1 MEENRTV
8 RHKTLITIGL
18 LAVIIVALF
27 VPLSEAAMAVH
38 DAALER
44 SVGAFAVAKG
54 LNAVI
59 SLIQGTEFN
68 ATPAGVGV
76 TITVGEVLDPMNDL
90 VERFSW
96 IMLASSVSLGIQKLL
111 LAVGELSWIKGSLA
125 LLAAA
130 VGASLWYHP
139 LQRKLPLTLL
149 LRLGAVLL
157 LLRFGAAGFIY
168 TEQLVYDT
176 LMEPQYR
183 HSLAVLGDTQSELDT
198 IAAQSKQEAAAKNG
212 GLLDTLSGS
221 YDRMKRFFDI
231 DKRLEALKTTLD
243 AAQKEVLNLITL
255 FVALN
260 LLLPLL
266 FLWIFL
272 SLFRWALTGRFDRD
286 RITGWFYLKR

>member
-1 MEENRTV
+1 V
-8 RHKTLITIGL
+8 RHKTLITIGM
-18 LAVIIVALF
+18 LAIVALALF
-27 VPLSEAAMAVH
+27 VPLSDAAMKVH

-76 TITVGEVLDPMNDL
+76 TITVGEILDPMNDL

-96 IMLASSVSLGIQKLL
+96 IMLAASVSLGIQKLL
-111 LAVGELSWIKGSLA
+111 LAVGELTWIKVSLA
-125 LLAAA
+125 VLAAA
-130 VGASLWYHP
+130 VAGSLWYHP
-139 LQRKLPLTLL
+139 LQRKLPLTAV
-149 LRLGAVLL
+149 LRLGVVLL
-157 LLRFGAAGFIY
+157 LLRFGAAGFLY
-168 TEQLVYDT
+168 TEHFVYNT
-176 LMEPQYR
+176 LMEPQYK
-183 HSLAVLGDTQSELDT
+183 HSLAVLSDTKTELDT
-198 IAAQSKQEAAAKNG
+198 IAAQSKREAAVKDE
-212 GLLDTLSGS
+212 GLLDALSGS

-255 FVALN
+255 FITLN

-266 FLWIFL
+266 FLWILL